1 MPELPSGTVTF
12 VFTDVEGSTRL
23 LKQLRERYADGLT
36 IHQRLLREAFRVHG
50 GHELDT
56 QGDAFF
62 YAFPRA
68 REAVLAA
75 VEAQRAL
82 GAYTGWPD
90 GAAFKVRMG
99 IHTGQAQVSNGRYT
113 GLAVH
118 RAARICAAAHGGQVL
133 VSQATETLLADEEED
148 LQATLRSLGHHRLKD
163 LDRPVS
169 LYQVGAAGLQ
179 TKFPQLREQAPA
191 AASWVRRPVVL
202 IPAILAVAGIGQ
214 HSLCCSAQEG
224 TVGFQGRAQQRRRH
238 RRQDEQDRRS
248 GAGRD
253 QARPGLGCG
262 RNRMGREPRRQVA
275 DSGGCLDS
283 DARRHR
289 PARQQ
294 DADRVGRHSDRGLGG
309 RRPPWLR
316 SAHRPP
322 VQPICRGVSV
332 AQPSDS
338 GSVAV
343 GGGGVGRLRRFD
355 PGPSRLGL
363 RPGHRLRVRG
373 LEPVGIV
380 YAEGAVWVSNSGDST
395 VSRFNPQYAPAARSG
410 CPRRSVA
417 SRARSRTGRGA
428 LGDERR

>member
-82 GAYTGWPD
+82 GTYTGWPD

-148 LQATLRSLGHHRLKD
+148 LQATLRSLGQHRLKD

-179 TKFPQLREQAPA
+179 TKFPPPREQAPA
-191 AASWVRRPVVL
+191 AASQVRRPVVL
-202 IPAILAVAGIGQ
+202 IPAILAVAGIAAALAVLL
-214 HSLCCSAQEG
+214 S
-224 TVGFQGRAQQRRRH
+224 
-238 RRQDEQDRRS
+238 
-248 GAGRD
+248 
-253 QARPGLGCG
+253 
-262 RNRMGREPRRQVA
+262 
-275 DSGGCLDS
+275 SGGDGGLS
-283 DARRHR
+283 GVAPNNVGVIDA
-289 PARQQ
+289 
-294 DADRVGRHSDRGLGG
+294 
-309 RRPPWLR
+309 
-316 SAHRPP
+316 
-322 VQPICRGVSV
+322 C
-332 AQPSDS
+332 
-338 GSVAV
+338 
-343 GGGGVGRLRRFD
+343 
-355 PGPSRLGL
+355 
-363 RPGHRLRVRG
+363 
-373 LEPVGIV
+373 
-380 YAEGAVWVSNSGDST
+380 N
-395 VSRFNPQYAPAARSG
+395 
-410 CPRRSVA
+410 
-417 SRARSRTGRGA
+417 
-428 LGDERR
+428 